1 VKLLRIVVADDHGL
15 VRAGLRALLQR
26 SPDFAVVGEAADGH
40 EALRLF
46 EELDPDIALMDISMP
61 HLNGLEA
68 AARVTKKYART
79 RVIILSMHADEEY
92 VRRALASGAV
102 AYLLKNASEGEL
114 ELAIRA
120 VARGDSWLSPGIA
133 RPVLA
138 AYASGEEGSR
148 GPYERLT
155 PRQREVL
162 QLIAEGN
169 STKDVASHL
178 GLSVKTIETHRVQL
192 MKRLMVRDVTGLV
205 RYAIRV
211 GIVQA
216 ER

>member
-1 VKLLRIVVADDHGL
+1 VKPVRIVLADDHGL
-15 VRAGLRALLQR
+15 VRAGLRALLLH

-40 EALRLF
+40 EALRLI

-68 AARVTKKYART
+68 TARVTKKYPRT
-79 RVIILSMHADEEY
+79 RVMILSMHADEEY
-92 VRRALASGAV
+92 VRRALASGAA

-114 ELAIRA
+114 ELGVRA
-120 VARGDSWLSPGIA
+120 VVRGDSWLSPGIS

-138 AYASGEEGSR
+138 AYASREDGSR
-148 GPYERLT
+148 GPFERLT

-162 QLIAEGN
+162 QLIAEGH
-169 STKDVASHL
+169 STKEIASHL
-178 GLSVKTIETHRVQL
+178 VLSVKTVETHRVQL